1 LISSA
6 FDYWRIY
13 ECGIAV
19 SVESLRD
26 NWSREGQPPP
36 PKHLTPLWI
45 LVAIHSLLAHARLM
59 GQELP
64 GVAQVIVRM
73 DWRGLS
79 DRMLMWDNFRVV
91 ASTPYRDD
99 RFARTIPLQW
109 AELRDD
115 YFGALRRVAL
125 PFMNLFATQGWF
137 QPESWL
143 TPDAVQNEFKRLEM
157 RSMRLFDD

>member
-1 LISSA
+1 M
-6 FDYWRIY
+6 DK
-13 ECGIAV
+13 
-19 SVESLRD
+19 
-26 NWSREGQPPP
+26 PPP